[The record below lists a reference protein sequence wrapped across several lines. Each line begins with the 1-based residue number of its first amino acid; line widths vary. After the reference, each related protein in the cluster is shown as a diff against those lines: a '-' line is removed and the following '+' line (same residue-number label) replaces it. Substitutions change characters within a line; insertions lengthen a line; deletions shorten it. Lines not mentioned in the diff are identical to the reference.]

1 MLWRIY
7 ALSVILFVFLSISK
21 LVGRNIRKFRLESK
35 ISQEKLAELS
45 NLHPTFIGRLERG
58 TVNVSLW
65 SLEAIAKA
73 LRVKPGLLL
82 DPEASQKENL

>member
-1 MLWRIY
+1 MQTSHICSFGY
-7 ALSVILFVFLSISK
+7 FIHFLSISK

-73 LRVKPGLLL
+73 LRVKPSLLL
-82 DPEASQKENL
+82 DPEASQRENS

>member
-1 MLWRIY
+1 MY
-7 ALSVILFVFLSISK
+7 
-21 LVGRNIRKFRLESK
+21 RLESK

-73 LRVKPGLLL
+73 LRIEPHLLL
-82 DPEASQKENL
+82 IPESYKTE

>member
-7 ALSVILFVFLSISK
+7 ALSAILFVFLSISK
-21 LVGRNIRKFRLESK
+21 LVGRNIRKYRLESK

-45 NLHPTFIGRLERG
+45 DLHPTFIGRLERG

-73 LRVKPGLLL
+73 LKVKPSVLL
-82 DPEASQKENL
+82 EN